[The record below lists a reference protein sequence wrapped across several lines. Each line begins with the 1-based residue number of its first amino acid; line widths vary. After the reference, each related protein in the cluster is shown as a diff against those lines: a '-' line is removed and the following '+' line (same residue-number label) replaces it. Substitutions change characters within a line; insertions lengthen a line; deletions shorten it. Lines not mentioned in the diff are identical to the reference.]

1 MTDPSLNK
9 PAQDTPR
16 HAAWFSLDSISAME
30 EVAFGE
36 YFSSPNG
43 RALYKEYRNY
53 MVSTYRS
60 KPDAYLSLTTCR
72 RNIFGD
78 LAILIKIHS
87 FLEQWGLIN
96 SRPSIEHA
104 AKATVAL
111 TSAQSRPEA
120 PFQKKAEVPYA
131 CSACS
136 VSIEACN
143 GGHPKAWR
151 LMGGQFQRTLLCDSC
166 YNSDGFFQEH
176 PSIQRAS
183 FQPLELAESSYAV
196 DDWTE
201 QELDALLTA
210 ISKYGLDCA
219 AVSQVI
225 GRKPLDCMLKFLSLS
240 PTTKTACSLPDF
252 PVSGYPFQ
260 HHDNSAHIALN
271 ILCSNTSNTAAASL
285 GSILHGS
292 DTVDSL
298 IFPIITANIKSV
310 LENEEKQLHSLSF
323 QLLDSLLARFSL
335 KLRYLEEL
343 DKSLLNEK
351 KMIEQQ
357 RLQIFMDRYNLKKKS
372 PPPDH
377 HLQSK
382 ESPTHT

>member
-1 MTDPSLNK
+1 MTEPLLNK
-9 PAQDTPR
+9 PAQDPPR
-16 HAAWFSLDSISAME
+16 YAAWFSLDSISAIE
-30 EVAFGE
+30 ETAFGE
-36 YFSSPNG
+36 YVSSPSG

-53 MVSTYRS
+53 MVNAYRS

-72 RNIFGD
+72 RNVFGD

-96 SRPSIEHA
+96 SRPSIENV

-111 TSAQSRPEA
+111 ASAQSRPEA
-120 PFQKKAEVPYA
+120 SVQKRAETPYA

-136 VSIEACN
+136 VSLDACEA
-143 GGHPKAWR
+143 GHQKAWR
-151 LMGGQFQRTLLCDSC
+151 LLGGQFQRTLLCDSC

-176 PSIQRAS
+176 PSIQKES
-183 FQPLELAESSYAV
+183 FRPLELAESGLPA

-201 QELDALLTA
+201 QETDALLTA

-225 GRKPLDCMLKFLSLS
+225 GRKPLDCMLKFLSLA
-240 PTTKTACSLPDF
+240 PATRTACSLPDF

-271 ILCSNTSNTAAASL
+271 MLCSNTSSTAAASL
-285 GSILHGS
+285 GSMLHGS
-292 DTVDSL
+292 NTADSL
-298 IFPIITANIKSV
+298 TLPTVTANIKRV
-310 LENEEKQLHSLSF
+310 LENEEKQLHSLSL

-343 DKSLLNEK
+343 DKSLLAER

-357 RLQIFMDRYNLKKKS
+357 RLQIFMDRYNLKKKTL
-372 PPPDH
+372 PHDH
-377 HLQSK
+377 TQSK